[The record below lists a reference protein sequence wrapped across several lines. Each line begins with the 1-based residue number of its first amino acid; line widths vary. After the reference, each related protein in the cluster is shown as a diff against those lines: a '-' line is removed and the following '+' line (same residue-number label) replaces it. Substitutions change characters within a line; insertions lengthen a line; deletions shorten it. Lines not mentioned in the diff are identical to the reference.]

1 MSYPGVAGSRSV
13 PASCARSADQFGGD
27 AGVAVGRTVGAIVG
41 EAVGADVGEAEG
53 DGAIAAAHALTA
65 VAESAVRSCLRRIAY
80 SLRALLPARFNPTRS
95 A

>member
-1 MSYPGVAGSRSV
+1 
-13 PASCARSADQFGGD
+13 
-27 AGVAVGRTVGAIVG
+27 VAVGRTVGAIVG

-53 DGAIAAAHALTA
+53 DGAIAAAHAVTA

-80 SLRALLPARFNPTRS
+80 SLRAPLPARFNSTRS

>member
-1 MSYPGVAGSRSV
+1 MSYPGVAASTRV
-13 PASCARSADQFGGD
+13 PASCARSADQFAGD

-53 DGAIAAAHALTA
+53 DGAIAAAHAVTA

-80 SLRALLPARFNPTRS
+80 SLRAPLPARFNSTRS

>member
-27 AGVAVGRTVGAIVG
+27 AGVAVGRMVGAIVG

-53 DGAIAAAHALTA
+53 EGAIAAAHALTA
-65 VAESAVRSCLRRIAY
+65 VAETAVRSCLRRTA
-80 SLRALLPARFNPTRS
+80 
-95 A
+95 